1 MCACQAR
8 LPEASKAKP
17 GRACFASVVRRGA
30 GCAGDGAAARCTLHA
45 ARRKLGGG
53 GGLEGACAGGRG
65 WGAHFAEFLALRGDR
80 FWPCLCF
87 DAAAAPH
94 LFQGWDPGPVAADPS
109 ATMPT
114 ALEMA
119 QQQAH
124 SRPQEVARGRGHVG
138 ALSLRR
144 LLYPPDARHSFLT
157 RAAVVRLTNVIARVR
172 LACCVT
178 TQALCGAVEAHGDGC
193 EQPSEAG
200 RRSRRRS
207 QSSPRL
213 LLNILVH
220 PSSTCLQ
227 WTQGRAR

>member
-1 MCACQAR
+1 MAEGGERISQSFLPCAATDFGRVCVSTRRRPRTCFRVGTLGLCGGPIGHNADCAR
-8 LPEASKAKP
+8 N
-17 GRACFASVVRRGA
+17 
-30 GCAGDGAAARCTLHA
+30 GAAASPQSA
-45 ARRKLGGG
+45 P
-53 GGLEGACAGGRG
+53 GGRQRSRPR
-65 WGAHFAEFLALRGDR
+65 WGA
-80 FWPCLCF
+80 
-87 DAAAAPH
+87 
-94 LFQGWDPGPVAADPS
+94 
-109 ATMPT
+109 
-114 ALEMA
+114 
-119 QQQAH
+119 
-124 SRPQEVARGRGHVG
+124 
-138 ALSLRR
+138 LRR

-207 QSSPRL
+207 QKSPRL

>member
-53 GGLEGACAGGRG
+53 GGVRGRMCGRPRVGSAFRRVSCLARRQILAVFVFRRGGGPAPVSGLGPWACCGGPIGHNADCARNGAAASPQSAPGGRQRSRPR
-65 WGAHFAEFLALRGDR
+65 WGA
-80 FWPCLCF
+80 
-87 DAAAAPH
+87 
-94 LFQGWDPGPVAADPS
+94 
-109 ATMPT
+109 
-114 ALEMA
+114 
-119 QQQAH
+119 
-124 SRPQEVARGRGHVG
+124 
-138 ALSLRR
+138 LRR